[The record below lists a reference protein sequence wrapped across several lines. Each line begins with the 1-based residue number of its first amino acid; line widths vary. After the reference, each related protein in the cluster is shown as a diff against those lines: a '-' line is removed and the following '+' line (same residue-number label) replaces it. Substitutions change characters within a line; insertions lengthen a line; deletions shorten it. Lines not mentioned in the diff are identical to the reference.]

1 MATTALKFIACWDSS
16 SKCVHVCVFVC
27 ENVHFCFWFEC
38 VRVPPCVSNCSP
50 SARGKYS
57 SHLSSSASNL
67 ETLHAA
73 LAFSPSFPLS
83 QFFKPP
89 SSHQRVKEQGPAG
102 STACKKK
109 KEYLTFHHLGLS
121 LLLPLCLSPFSSSL
135 WSSTCTRSASNC
147 CLIFNSCAFICSPA
161 PHLDFV
167 VEWMR
172 RVHVFTC
179 TSRPVCRQST
189 RKQGYWARKHSHNKL
204 CGVCLAGGLFMGWIR
219 RTICVLSQGK

>member
-109 KEYLTFHHLGLS
+109 RVFNLS
-121 LLLPLCLSPFSSSL
+121 PPWPLPPFAPLPL
-135 WSSTCTRSASNC
+135 T
-147 CLIFNSCAFICSPA
+147 IFLFLVIL
-161 PHLDFV
+161 HL
-167 VEWMR
+167 
-172 RVHVFTC
+172 H
-179 TSRPVCRQST
+179 P
-189 RKQGYWARKHSHNKL
+189 L
-204 CGVCLAGGLFMGWIR
+204 CI
-219 RTICVLSQGK
+219 